1 MTFIQICLMAALVF
15 VSRYLF
21 LEPKLPIRLSP
32 GVQKFLNYSSP
43 AVLSAI
49 WAPIVF
55 LPNEELWIGSDN
67 PYLWAACIAAII
79 AWITKNVLLT
89 TVLSMVIFLVLN
101 LVVFQ

>member
-1 MTFIQICLMAALVF
+1 MTFVQICLMAALVF

-21 LEPKLPIRLSP
+21 LEPRLPIKLSP
-32 GVQKFLNYSSP
+32 NIQKFLSYSSP

-55 LPNEELWIGSDN
+55 SPSGELWISTHN
-67 PYLWAACIAAII
+67 PYLWSALVAACI

-89 TVLSMVIFLVLN
+89 TILSMAVFLILN
-101 LVVFQ
+101 LVIFH

>member
-1 MTFIQICLMAALVF
+1 MIFLQIYLMAALVF

-21 LEPKLPIRLSP
+21 LEPRLPIKLSP
-32 GVQKFLNYSSP
+32 NIQKFLNYSSP

-55 LPNEELWIGSDN
+55 SPSGELWISIDN
-67 PYLWAACIAAII
+67 PYLWSALVAACI

-89 TVLSMVIFLVLN
+89 TVLSMTVFLILN
-101 LVVFQ
+101 LVVFG